1 MWNRRSSGSRSSVSS
16 PHSASSISFRQ
27 WGGSNRGSLSPAS
40 QNSPFSREE
49 ESIEV
54 ESITN
59 ELTSL
64 SLMHD
69 DEDKSADGGDG
80 KDGVDA
86 EMEEMEELMGH
97 TVVELK
103 DMLRSKGL
111 RVTGNKVDLVNR
123 LLGIEEV
130 RKGNEIDGD
139 NDIGEV
145 VLSYETLSRCTNK
158 TLQSKLKSM
167 GLSTGGKKDTLIKR
181 LLGLEPPAP
190 KEGWDKSKDK
200 ALLARLLKVNSE
212 DGVRYMTA
220 EQVHQLPPFDRWPEH
235 RFKANFL
242 NLRDTVIH
250 KEEIALQDIADFK
263 ADLAAHPRSKLT
275 RKGETCN
282 STFCLL
288 KWTFELI

>member
-1 MWNRRSSGSRSSVSS
+1 
-16 PHSASSISFRQ
+16 
-27 WGGSNRGSLSPAS
+27 
-40 QNSPFSREE
+40 
-49 ESIEV
+49 
-54 ESITN
+54 
-59 ELTSL
+59 
-64 SLMHD
+64 MHD

-86 EMEEMEELMGH
+86 DMEEIEELMGH

-167 GLSTGGKKDTLIKR
+167 G
-181 LLGLEPPAP
+181 
-190 KEGWDKSKDK
+190 
-200 ALLARLLKVNSE
+200 
-212 DGVRYMTA
+212 
-220 EQVHQLPPFDRWPEH
+220 
-235 RFKANFL
+235 
-242 NLRDTVIH
+242 
-250 KEEIALQDIADFK
+250 
-263 ADLAAHPRSKLT
+263 
-275 RKGETCN
+275 
-282 STFCLL
+282 
-288 KWTFELI
+288 